1 MSSYGDNKLRG
12 LEPHARF
19 QCEML
24 RTAGLLTVF
33 GILNLVPGVYDL
45 ILATIDGQDWSGDS
59 DTFPPVVLH
68 LSALIQVRRRQE
80 SACRSDGIVVHA
92 ALPLRLAL
100 AMFSKHFVGIVA
112 AFSRKELSTRAW
124 TPPRPWYRIHSA

>member
-24 RTAGLLTVF
+24 RTAGLLVGF
-33 GILNLVPGVYDL
+33 GVLNLVPGVYNL
-45 ILATIDGQDWSGDS
+45 ILATIEGQDWSGDS

-68 LSALIQVRRRQE
+68 LAALIQVSE
-80 SACRSDGIVVHA
+80 AEA
-92 ALPLRLAL
+92 
-100 AMFSKHFVGIVA
+100 
-112 AFSRKELSTRAW
+112 
-124 TPPRPWYRIHSA
+124 